1 MELNIT
7 IIVQLVVFL
16 FGVLWLSLVLFR
28 PMIRLM
34 EEREKRIEGRRKEA
48 EALLASGNEKSG
60 IIDIRLE
67 EARALALEER
77 KDLRNEGQKIYSAVV
92 EQARKQAQEK
102 LQGARDDIEA
112 ARFEAAQELKRE
124 AQVMAQLIVER
135 VLERPGGAA

>member
-7 IIVQLVVFL
+7 FLVQLVVFL
-16 FGVLWLSLVLFR
+16 FGVLWLSLVLFK
-28 PMIRLM
+28 PMLQLL
-34 EEREKRIEGRRKEA
+34 EERDKRIAGRRKEA
-48 EALLASGNEKSG
+48 ETLQASGNEKSG

-77 KDLRNEGQKIYSAVV
+77 KEMRNEGQKVYSEVV
-92 EQARKQAQEK
+92 EKARKQAQEK
-102 LQGARDDIEA
+102 LQGARDDIEV

-124 AQVMAQLIVER
+124 ADVLASLVVEQ